1 MVRAAS
7 FAATVLACYLAARSL
22 SRSTAPRRAALAW
35 TWRSPRVAII
45 CLQGIGLALGLAAIG
60 LPLALGLAPYQH
72 GVGTALLLFAADLAS
87 GHLPPEMSPARLGLV
102 GLGLV
107 VAAVLLGATGRS
119 LLSALRV
126 RRRHRDLLNLLA
138 RDDPAAPGA
147 LVLDHPI
154 AAAYCLPGVR
164 PRVVVS
170 AGALSLLDSAQLAAV
185 LSHERAH
192 ADERHDL
199 VLLPFTA
206 LCRAVPRIGWV
217 RAAYE
222 AVTLL
227 VEMRADD
234 KARRLHADGSLV
246 SALLR
251 FATVGSRITP
261 AGALGIA
268 PSIADGA
275 LPHLPDSQLE
285 ARVRRLLVAG
295 RPSRIREVAALIVAA
310 TLVALPVSLFLI

>member
-1 MVRAAS
+1 MRAAS

-22 SRSTAPRRAALAW
+22 SLSTAPRRSALAW

-72 GVGTALLLFAADLAS
+72 GVGAALLLFAADLAS
-87 GHLPPEMSPARLGLV
+87 GDLPAEMSPAHLGLV
-102 GLGLV
+102 GVGLV
-107 VAAVLLGATGRS
+107 VAAVLLGATARS

-126 RRRHRDLLNLLA
+126 RRRHRDLLDLVA

-170 AGALSLLDSAQLAAV
+170 AGALSLLDPTQLAAV

-217 RAAYE
+217 RAAHE

-268 PSIADGA
+268 PSFAHGD
-275 LPHLPDSQLE
+275 LPHLPDPQVE

-310 TLVALPVSLFLI
+310 TLVALPVGLFLI

>member
-22 SRSTAPRRAALAW
+22 SQSTMARRSALAW

-45 CLQGIGLALGLAAIG
+45 CLQGVGLALGLAAIG
-60 LPLALGLAPYQH
+60 LPLALGLAPYGH
-72 GVGTALLLFAADLAS
+72 GVGTALLLLAVDLFRGDLPS
-87 GHLPPEMSPARLGLV
+87 GMTPARLGLV
-102 GLGLV
+102 GLGLL
-107 VAAVLLGATGRS
+107 VAAVLLGATVRS
-119 LLSALRV
+119 LLGALAV

-138 RDDPAAPGA
+138 RNDPAAPGA
-147 LVLDHPI
+147 LVLDHPS

-164 PRVVVS
+164 PQVVVS
-170 AGALSLLDSAQLAAV
+170 AGALDLLDSAQLAAV

-199 VLLPFTA
+199 VLLPFAA
-206 LCRAVPRIGWV
+206 LCRAVPRLGWV
-217 RAAYE
+217 RSAHE

-234 KARRLHADGSLV
+234 KARRLHADGSLAT
-246 SALLR
+246 ALLR
-251 FATVGSRITP
+251 FATAGSRITP

-268 PSIADGA
+268 PSMADDE
-275 LPHLPDSQLE
+275 LSRLPDPQLE
-285 ARVRRLLVAG
+285 ARIRRLLVAG
-295 RPSRIREVAALIVAA
+295 RPSRVRQTAALAVAGS
-310 TLVALPVSLFLI
+310 LVALQMVLFLF